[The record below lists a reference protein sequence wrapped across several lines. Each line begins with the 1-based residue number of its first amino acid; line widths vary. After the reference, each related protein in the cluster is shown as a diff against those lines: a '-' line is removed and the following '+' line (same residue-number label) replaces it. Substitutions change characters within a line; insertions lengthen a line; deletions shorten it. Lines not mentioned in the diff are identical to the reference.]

1 MRNLYTEKVL
11 DKFQTALDDARKEV
25 AEGFTKVS
33 ISARNNKMG
42 EVASVSTLPYLTC
55 PPTCKGTCGPDC
67 YAANMANRRGN
78 VLKAYARNTAL
89 AIDRP
94 AEYWRQ
100 VNEAMAGVRF
110 FRFHVSGDI
119 LNYSYLTEM
128 VRACQSNPHCDVL
141 CFTKR
146 HAMVNEWIGRNGDL
160 PANLHILYSGW
171 SNLEPVNPYN
181 LPETNVYD
189 DEHPKADDW
198 LECGG
203 NCFQCGCRGLGCWQ
217 ARKGDVIAFKMH

>member
-1 MRNLYTEKVL
+1 MRNLYNDRVMDRFKEALAEARREVL
-11 DKFQTALDDARKEV
+11 DGYD
-25 AEGFTKVS
+25 KVS
-33 ISARNNKMG
+33 ISNSNSKMG
-42 EVASVSTLPYLTC
+42 EVASVSLLPYLSC
-55 PPTCKGTCGPDC
+55 PGTCKDTCGAQC
-67 YAANMANRRGN
+67 YAANIANRFKTVRR
-78 VLKAYARNTAL
+78 LYALNQAL
-89 AIDRP
+89 ATYRP
-94 AEYWRQ
+94 ESYWKQ
-100 VNEAMAGVRF
+100 VREAMAGVRF

-119 LNYSYLTEM
+119 LNEDYFDGM
-128 VRACQSNPHCDVL
+128 VEACRANPHCEAL

-146 HAMVNEWIGRNGDL
+146 YAFVNGWIARNGDL

-189 DEHPKADDW
+189 DEHPKADEW